1 LKSARPLATH
11 AVTITNQLQIN
22 PKGQVMKSVI
32 RYSILCSAILC
43 LSALTG
49 CESTRMGMRD
59 DGGPPMSM
67 SKDGSEVNCEMHRKM
82 MAQMTPEQREARM
95 AEHMKDMSPEMR
107 ARHMEKMRECEK

>member
-1 LKSARPLATH
+1 
-11 AVTITNQLQIN
+11 
-22 PKGQVMKSVI
+22 MKSVI
-32 RYSILCSAILC
+32 RYSIFCRAILG
-43 LSALTG
+43 LAALGG
-49 CESTRMGMRD
+49 CESPRMGMRD
-59 DGGPPMSM
+59 DGGPPMSMSM